1 MSIVPLQRA
10 TFMGLSTDK
19 SQLLDDLHRFGS
31 LEIIP
36 LCEDPVNTADG
47 AVPNQSRDALKFL
60 LSSPQ
65 RRGQIHDS
73 SGFDA
78 AEVQRRA
85 LELQDQLHS
94 LTAQRDDLLQ
104 RRAAAKPFG
113 DFQFVPLEQMG
124 DLRLWFYV
132 VPHKQMANLP
142 PASPP
147 LAEARPSQGEGDA
160 VALHPPSGRVARNE
174 RGGFGGLADRQNRLP
189 PPASPPLAKARP
201 SQGEGEAS
209 SAHDSM
215 LPSQA
220 PPLAWQVVS
229 RDARFAYVVVVSPEE
244 PAEMP
249 VARARIGPR
258 GPRELT
264 SRLEEVELAIEDVQ
278 GERTYLTRW
287 CLLFARSLTR
297 LEDAAARADAAHQTY
312 DSEPLFALQAWVPT
326 EHIAELTSY
335 AQQRGF
341 VFEARPP
348 RPDEQPP
355 TLVRNGPRVEAGE
368 DLVNFY
374 MTPGYWTWDPS
385 AVVFVSFAI
394 FFAMILADAGYAAL
408 LGLGLLLM
416 WRKLGRPTTGDTLLT
431 SAADI
436 ELGKPPQTRTTGQR
450 FRPMLLLIVLVSLAY
465 GMLTGSYF
473 GIAPPADSLLGRLHV
488 LDINN
493 SQLMMGISV
502 LVGAAHVILAN
513 LMNARRFA
521 DWRDGLAS
529 IGWAM
534 AVAGGLMAA
543 AAAAIPSTE
552 MLKIPGGVIAVSGL
566 LLVVGFTA
574 RHEKPLGR
582 VLGGLLGLT
591 KISGAFGDILSYL
604 RLFALGLA
612 SASLATAFNDMAI
625 GIRSSLPRFGLLL
638 ALLVL
643 IFGHALNLLLGVSSG
658 VIHGL
663 RLNVIEFF
671 NWGLKDEGRRFTP
684 FRRKEGF

>member
-36 LCEDPVNTADG
+36 LCEAPVNTADG

-65 RRGQIHDS
+65 RRGQSHDS

-85 LELQDQLHS
+85 LELKDELHS

-124 DLRLWFYV
+124 DLRLWFYA
-132 VPHKQMANLP
+132 VPHKELP
-142 PASPP
+142 KLPSP
-147 LAEARPSQGEGDA
+147 
-160 VALHPPSGRVARNE
+160 
-174 RGGFGGLADRQNRLP
+174 
-189 PPASPPLAKARP
+189 SPPLAKARP
-201 SQGEGEAS
+201 SQGEGEVL
-209 SAHDSM
+209 SARESM
-215 LPSQA
+215 LPSQTS
-220 PPLAWQVVS
+220 PLAWEVVS

-264 SRLEEVELAIEDVQ
+264 SRLEGVERTIEDVQ
-278 GERTYLTRW
+278 AERTYLTRW

-326 EHIAELTSY
+326 EHIAELTGY

-394 FFAMILADAGYAAL
+394 FFAMILADAGYAAV

-436 ELGKPPQTRTTGQR
+436 ELGKPLQTRTTGQR

-473 GIAPPADSLLGRLHV
+473 GIAPAADSLLGRLHV

-502 LVGAAHVILAN
+502 LVGASHVILAN
-513 LMNARRFA
+513 LMNARRYA

-534 AVAGGLMAA
+534 AVAGGLMSAA
-543 AAAAIPSTE
+543 GAAIPSTA
-552 MLKIPGGVIAVSGL
+552 MLKMPGGVIAVGGL
-566 LLVVGFTA
+566 LLVVGYTA

-612 SASLATAFNDMAI
+612 SASLATAFNDMAM

-684 FRRKEGF
+684 FRRKEGS